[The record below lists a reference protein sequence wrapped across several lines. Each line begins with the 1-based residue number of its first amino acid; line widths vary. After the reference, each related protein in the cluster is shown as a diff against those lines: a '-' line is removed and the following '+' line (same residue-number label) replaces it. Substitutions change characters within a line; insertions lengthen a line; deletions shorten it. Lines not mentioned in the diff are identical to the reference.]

1 MSGVKEN
8 LYLLIED
15 QLNDTFKQL
24 SDEISELTK
33 VIWSKP
39 QKEIIVNSI
48 ESIADKLNLRKEKE
62 NLYSSLADLD
72 LYLDVNDEDFHFL
85 GIRVMNSEEFERD
98 KIIVDGEEY
107 FIALSIDHESFEER
121 FIHMFLKEFLPFYP
135 EMIIADESTTEFYT
149 IEDLQNNNIPWLQRS
164 F

>member
-1 MSGVKEN
+1 MNNK
-8 LYLLIED
+8 YLLLKNYKE
-15 QLNDTFKQL
+15 
-24 SDEISELTK
+24 
-33 VIWSKP
+33 
-39 QKEIIVNSI
+39 KEIIVNSI

-85 GIRVMNSEEFERD
+85 GIRVMNSEEFKRD
-98 KIIVDGEEY
+98 KVIVDEEEY

-121 FIHMFLKEFLPFYP
+121 FIHMFLKEFLPFYS
-135 EMIIADESTTEFYT
+135 EMIIADESTTQFYT